1 MDGEIQSISD
11 GIVEGNPGSRER
23 VAILKPKPED
33 HDDKVESWEEELEEH
48 AEGLKDHIWDWAD
61 LQADIKKQLKKESKT
76 LPLSRLNQLMIIS
89 CFATLHLKGFSH
101 TQSSIEVL
109 W

>member
-1 MDGEIQSISD
+1 MLSDPSMDGEIQLMSD

-48 AEGLKDHIWDWAD
+48 AEGLKDHI
-61 LQADIKKQLKKESKT
+61 
-76 LPLSRLNQLMIIS
+76 
-89 CFATLHLKGFSH
+89 
-101 TQSSIEVL
+101 
-109 W
+109 